1 MTKKNS
7 DYSRY
12 QHQVD
17 SMEKY
22 HHQKKLIPSPNIA
35 LNILLAIT
43 VLSIL
48 TVIGQ
53 YNYLLFHSTVE
64 IFSVIMAS
72 AIFMLAWN
80 SRRFLENNF
89 LIILGFAYLFI
100 GLIDILHLLTY
111 NGMGVFPGNDTN
123 LPTQLWIGARYFES
137 ICLIMAPTFM
147 DRNLNH
153 KFLLAGFT
161 IISIAL
167 VFSIFSGGLF
177 PDCYIDG
184 SGLTIFK
191 ITSEYIISIFLLI
204 SGIIIITLRKKFD
217 RDVYILV
224 LISIILSILAELF
237 FTLYF
242 NVNDTSNLIGHLL
255 KVLSFFL
262 FYKAIIET
270 GFKRPF
276 TLLFRNLSTS
286 QKNLTEINTQLNKEI
301 SERIKAEKEKEDL
314 IAELQKSISEI
325 KTLRGILPICS
336 YCKKIRDDEGYWN
349 QVEVYVKQHSDAR
362 FSHGICPD
370 CMEAHYPEYI
380 MRDEK

>member
-1 MTKKNS
+1 MTNNDS

-12 QHQVD
+12 QYQAA
-17 SMEKY
+17 SMEQY
-22 HHQKKLIPSPNIA
+22 QHQKKYIPSQNLA
-35 LNILLAIT
+35 FHILLVAVI
-43 VLSIL
+43 LSAL
-48 TVIGQ
+48 TLIGQ

-64 IFSVIMAS
+64 IFSVIIAS

-111 NGMGVFPGNDTN
+111 KGMGVFPGTDEN
-123 LPTQLWIGARYFES
+123 LSTQFWIGARYFES

-153 KFLLAGFT
+153 KFLLSGFT
-161 IISIAL
+161 IASIAL
-167 VFSIFSGGLF
+167 VFSIFSGGFF
-177 PDCYIDG
+177 PDCYIEG

-204 SGIIIITLRKKFD
+204 SGIIITTLRKKFD
-217 RDVYILV
+217 RDVYFLV
-224 LISIILSILAELF
+224 LISIILSIMAEIS

-242 NVNDTSNLIGHLL
+242 RVNDPANLIGHLL

-276 TLLFRNLSTS
+276 TLLFRNLSIS

-301 SERIKAEKEKEDL
+301 SERIKAEEEKEEL
-314 IAELQKSISEI
+314 ISQLQKSISEI

-370 CMEAHYPEYI
+370 CMEKHYPEYI
-380 MRDEK
+380 IRDKE